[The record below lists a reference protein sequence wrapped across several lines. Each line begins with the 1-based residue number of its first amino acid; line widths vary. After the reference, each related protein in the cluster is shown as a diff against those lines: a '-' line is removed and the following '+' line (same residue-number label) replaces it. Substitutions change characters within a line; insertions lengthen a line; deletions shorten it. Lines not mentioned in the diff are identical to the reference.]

1 MASAECWLLS
11 YRGQYITT
19 RTTLNQG
26 PSLYAGWWLGA
37 IVVRQVQ
44 RVSCCVRLH
53 KDRQGGHLV
62 PQLPRM

>member
-1 MASAECWLLS
+1 MLVAFLLWPIHHNS
-11 YRGQYITT
+11 I
-19 RTTLNQG
+19 LNQG
-26 PSLYAGWWLGA
+26 PSLYADWWLGA

-44 RVSCCVRLH
+44 QVSCCVYLH